1 MIKPLQSHSQTPI
14 SSIGKRRPKG
24 WTPARRVRQAALIRF
39 WQPWRRST
47 GPRSEPGKARS
58 AANALAHGQR
68 SRANL
73 LRLRRIRYALRLA
86 ARNIAALRAHMRAVA
101 LRDAHGGT
109 TSGNGNRNWGNRF
122 LVGGDVNSRSHS
134 H

>member
-1 MIKPLQSHSQTPI
+1 M
-14 SSIGKRRPKG
+14 RR
-24 WTPARRVRQAALIRF
+24 ARQAALIRL

-58 AANALAHGQR
+58 AANALTHGYR

-86 ARNIAALRAHMRAVA
+86 ARNIAALRAHIRATA
-101 LRDAHGGT
+101 LRDAHPGT

-122 LVGGDVNSRSHS
+122 LVGGDVNSPKAAHQRQGFTT
-134 H
+134 